1 VWRRRVRDGGW
12 ERDGSAALPTSSSL
26 RIGARPYLLQNLQN
40 RSDIL
45 TAPRS
50 STLPQATAET
60 RVPVALN
67 LEFANDSLYCEWAYV
82 VDLDGEAFEVFA
94 GAEWKDKTSSKRFNE
109 IGERRDTVPDLVKS
123 FSFTELP
130 TTKAEF
136 IGILNRALE
145 GI

>member
-1 VWRRRVRDGGW
+1 M
-12 ERDGSAALPTSSSL
+12 
-26 RIGARPYLLQNLQN
+26 
-40 RSDIL
+40 
-45 TAPRS
+45 
-50 STLPQATAET
+50 
-60 RVPVALN
+60 PVALN
-67 LEFANDSLYCEWAYV
+67 LEFANDSLFCEWAYV

-130 TTKAEF
+130 TTEAEF